1 MSRCPSEWYL
11 EKFLEEAAAC
21 SAPSPNPSLNANQ
34 NNCNMT
40 PDPPSAVSS
49 ASNPDAGPNLA
60 PDPSAS
66 SSTAGSNFCGPQR
79 ASGRVGNGEV
89 VEIKDPFGPP
99 AAVDPRNY
107 QALLKQKLDMI
118 CAAVAISRVMDL
130 VEFQLYPF
138 CRTQVSELKIE
149 NSALLKRLTDINQ
162 KYGDAAVGNRI
173 LKADVETLRA
183 KVKMAEETVKRV
195 TGVCPLYPIIS
206 DMSNISLPFNGSSCD
221 ATSNIVIPVQD
232 DTNHFFHVSAY
243 DQRTNSRLP
252 DIGIPPPVE
261 DAVHGAV
268 AAGETARAASMQ
280 QADSLEHPHKRILGG
295 LNSSLQ
301 WDSAAWDPKTSVT
314 GKKNQG

>member
-118 CAAVAISRVMDL
+118 CAAVAISRVHL
-130 VEFQLYPF
+130 V
-138 CRTQVSELKIE
+138 S
-149 NSALLKRLTDINQ
+149 
-162 KYGDAAVGNRI
+162 
-173 LKADVETLRA
+173 
-183 KVKMAEETVKRV
+183 
-195 TGVCPLYPIIS
+195 
-206 DMSNISLPFNGSSCD
+206 ISLKYLACDGPGGVPALSILQNSGTLGKPATSGSSRD
-221 ATSNIVIPVQD
+221 LSD
-232 DTNHFFHVSAY
+232 DDDDDDDELEGEAETNE
-243 DQRTNSRLP
+243 N
-252 DIGIPPPVE
+252 
-261 DAVHGAV
+261 
-268 AAGETARAASMQ
+268 M
-280 QADSLEHPHKRILGG
+280 
-295 LNSSLQ
+295 
-301 WDSAAWDPKTSVT
+301 DPAERRRMRR
-314 GKKNQG
+314 